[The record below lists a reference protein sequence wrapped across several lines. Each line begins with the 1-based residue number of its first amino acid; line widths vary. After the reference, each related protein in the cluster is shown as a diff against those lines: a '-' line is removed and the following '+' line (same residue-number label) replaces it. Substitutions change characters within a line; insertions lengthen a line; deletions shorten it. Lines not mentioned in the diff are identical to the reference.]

1 MDDYGTG
8 YSNMH
13 SLFSLAFDIIKID
26 ESILWGAETSALGE
40 IILESCVNMIRQMGR
55 KILVEGVETKAHVN
69 KLHDLGVDYLQ
80 GYYFSRPLHPSEF
93 EAKVMPNGGPQGT

>member
-1 MDDYGTG
+1 
-8 YSNMH
+8 MH

-26 ESILWGAETSALGE
+26 KSILWGAETSALGE

-80 GYYFSRPLHPSEF
+80 GYYFSRP
-93 EAKVMPNGGPQGT
+93 VPQKELLAVISSQQ